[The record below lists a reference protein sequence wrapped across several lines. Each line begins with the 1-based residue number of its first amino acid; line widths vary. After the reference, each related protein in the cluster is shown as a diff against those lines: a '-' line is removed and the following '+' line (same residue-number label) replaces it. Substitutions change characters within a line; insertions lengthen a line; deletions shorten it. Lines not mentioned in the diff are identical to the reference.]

1 MKLKLCSGV
10 KWRRMFSMAFKG
22 GFKDGESNDCDQ
34 ASDGCVQSVDC
45 DQASD
50 GCFQSDDCDQA
61 SDGCVDIGD
70 GCDLPSDGCV
80 QSDDCDQPEA
90 WLQPSPEV
98 LMVVLTLVMIVSCD
112 CDLPGAKVE
121 LAVREW
127 HCQVGAEE
135 ASLPCHHTI
144 RKY

>member
-1 MKLKLCSGV
+1 MGKVMIVTKPLMVVFKVLIVTKLLIVVFKVMVVTNLLMV
-10 KWRRMFSMAFKG
+10 MFKVMVVTK
-22 GFKDGESNDCDQ
+22 
-34 ASDGCVQSVDC
+34 
-45 DQASD
+45 
-50 GCFQSDDCDQA
+50 
-61 SDGCVDIGD
+61 
-70 GCDLPSDGCV
+70 
-80 QSDDCDQPEA
+80 
-90 WLQPSPEV
+90 V

-135 ASLPCHHTI
+135 ASLQCHHTI